1 MAEMVAPVP
10 LDFNA
15 LADRAADPGNVAAS
29 GTIKKEILHYDIL
42 WAMHSAGLLAHLVFK
57 GGTSL
62 RLCHGSPRL
71 SEDLDFAGGA
81 GFSPSIFDGFE
92 EVLGAAIHRHYGL
105 RTFVRPP
112 GPQQQDTPV
121 PVWRLW
127 IAVETHPGRPDI
139 PRQRVKI
146 EVDRSTSDSAEISEP
161 NLNYAHLGAEHQ
173 ALTLRTA
180 RLESVMADKLVA
192 LPLSVAGR
200 DNPRHR
206 DIWDLRWLAT
216 ARGCRP
222 HHHLLAAKAAEVG
235 VEPYRAALAKT
246 LATLPEIVA
255 SDAYAAAM
263 RRHLRFDDWERSVA
277 SADGRAA
284 TVSKIEDLLRECE
297 AALAVGGLERSPEAQ
312 ERVKGVHPRRAV
324 DNRPAKG

>member
-1 MAEMVAPVP
+1 MPVP
-10 LDFNA
+10 LNFNE
-15 LADRAADPGNVAAS
+15 LADRAAEPGNVAAS

-42 WAMHSAGLLAHLVFK
+42 WAMHAAGLLAHLVFK

-71 SEDLDFAGGA
+71 SEDLDFSGGA
-81 GFSPSIFDGFE
+81 RFSASIFDGFE
-92 EVLGAAIHRHYGL
+92 EVLGKAIHRHYGL
-105 RTFVRPP
+105 RTFARPP
-112 GPQQQDTPV
+112 NLQHADAPV

-146 EVDRSTSDSAEISEP
+146 EVDRSTSDRVEISEP

-173 ALTLRTA
+173 AFTLRTA
-180 RLESVMADKLVA
+180 RLESVMVDKLIA

-216 ARGCRP
+216 ARGCHPARD
-222 HHHLLAAKAAEVG
+222 LLAAKAAEVG
-235 VEPYRAALAKT
+235 MANYRTALAKT
-246 LATLPEIVA
+246 LATLPELIESA
-255 SDAYAAAM
+255 AYAAAM
-263 RRHLRFDDWERSVA
+263 RRHLRFDDWDRSVA
-277 SADGRAA
+277 RPDGRAA
-284 TVSKIEDLLRECE
+284 TISKINDLLRECE
-297 AALAVGGLERSPEAQ
+297 AALASG
-312 ERVKGVHPRRAV
+312 
-324 DNRPAKG
+324 D

>member
-1 MAEMVAPVP
+1 MPVP
-10 LDFNA
+10 LDFNE
-15 LADRAADPGNVAAS
+15 LADRAAEPGNVAAS

-71 SEDLDFAGGA
+71 SEDLDFSGGA
-81 GFSPSIFDGFE
+81 GFSASIFDGFE
-92 EVLGAAIHRHYGL
+92 KVLGKAIHQHYGL
-105 RTFVRPP
+105 HTFVRQPS
-112 GPQQQDTPV
+112 PQQQDTPV

-146 EVDRSTSDSAEISEP
+146 EVDRSTSDRVEISEP

-173 ALTLRTA
+173 AFTLRTA
-180 RLESVMADKLVA
+180 RLESVMADKLIA
-192 LPLSVAGR
+192 LPLSVVGR
-200 DNPRHR
+200 DNPRYR

-222 HHHLLAAKAAEVG
+222 SPDLLAAKAAEVG
-235 VEPYRAALAKT
+235 VESYRTALAGTLAAL
-246 LATLPEIVA
+246 PELIG

-263 RRHLRFDDWERSVA
+263 RRHLRFDDWDGSVA
-277 SADGRAA
+277 RPDGRAA
-284 TVSKIEDLLRECE
+284 TVSKINDLLRECE
-297 AALAVGGLERSPEAQ
+297 AALASGDPNAPLETPKGG
-312 ERVKGVHPRRAV
+312 
-324 DNRPAKG
+324 